1 MLKSLTLHGRQ
12 VKENYNCFSD
22 EILSE
27 TKTAGNQYVHET
39 DRGDKQASSPLD
51 VACESSGKNIICS
64 IEVKS
69 PQQDNL
75 PVRKKRIRANG
86 MLTWDKTKRHA
97 SLTTSLISIAENLH
111 FALEAKKRRFHEE
124 GFRDTRVGLVP
135 KIWGWVT
142 ESIITTF
149 LIFF

>member
-39 DRGDKQASSPLD
+39 DRGDRQASSLLD

-69 PQQDNL
+69 PQQHNL
-75 PVRKKRIRANG
+75 PVRKKGIRANG
-86 MLTWDKTKRHA
+86 ILT
-97 SLTTSLISIAENLH
+97 
-111 FALEAKKRRFHEE
+111 
-124 GFRDTRVGLVP
+124 
-135 KIWGWVT
+135 
-142 ESIITTF
+142 
-149 LIFF
+149 

>member
-97 SLTTSLISIAENLH
+97 SLTTSLISITENLY

-149 LIFF
+149 LIFS

>member
-39 DRGDKQASSPLD
+39 DRGDRQASSLLD

-69 PQQDNL
+69 PQQHNL

-86 MLTWDKTKRHA
+86 ILTCDKTKRHA
-97 SLTTSLISIAENLH
+97 NLTTSLVPIALCI
-111 FALEAKKRRFHEE
+111 
-124 GFRDTRVGLVP
+124 G
-135 KIWGWVT
+135 
-142 ESIITTF
+142 S
-149 LIFF
+149 